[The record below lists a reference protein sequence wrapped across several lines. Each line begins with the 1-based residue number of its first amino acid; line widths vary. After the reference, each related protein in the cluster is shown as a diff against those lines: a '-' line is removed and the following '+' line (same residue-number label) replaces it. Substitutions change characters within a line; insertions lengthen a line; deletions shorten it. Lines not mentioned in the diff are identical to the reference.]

1 MKYDRI
7 PDTGQQ
13 WFKDAKYGL
22 FIHWG
27 LYSILAGEYK
37 GKVTDHVSEWIM
49 NTMGIPVEEYEK
61 LADEFD
67 PVHFDADRLVR
78 HAKEKWGMKY
88 IVFTSKHHEGFA
100 MYKSE
105 NSRFNCADASPCHRD
120 ILKELAEACE
130 KYDMTLGLY
139 YSQAQ
144 DWHDPDG
151 FVSHC
156 MNTDEQRT
164 DDNTEKDFQKYLD
177 NKVKPQLKEI
187 LTGYGKIGLI
197 WFDTPMDMTEEQS
210 RECIETVKSIQPDC
224 IISGRIGNQLG
235 DYMTTGDNYIPRLP
249 YEGDWEVPATLN
261 NTWGYSRHDQN
272 WKKPEDII
280 KLLVKINSRGGN
292 YLLNIGPKGDGEIP
306 PESVRV
312 LDEVGKY
319 VTENSDAIFATVRTP
334 VYPYELEW
342 AEFTS
347 KKNRLFIHIFQPRS
361 GIEILNCSNHVKDA
375 YILKNNEKVQFDEVI
390 SCEGDPCI
398 TVDIPEHMKSE
409 KNYCICLEL
418 EEETPIFEP
427 LRG

>member
-7 PDTGQQ
+7 PDTGQR
-13 WFKDAKYGL
+13 WFKEAKYGL

-37 GKVTDHVSEWIM
+37 GKITDHVSEWIM

-61 LADEFD
+61 LADEFN
-67 PVHFDADRLVR
+67 PVHFNADKLVR
-78 HAKEKWGMKY
+78 HAKEKWGVKY
-88 IVFTSKHHEGFA
+88 IVFTAKHHEGFA

-105 NSRFNCADASPCHRD
+105 ISRFNSADAALCHRD
-120 ILKELAEACE
+120 ILAELASACE
-130 KYDMTLGLY
+130 KYDVTLGLY

-144 DWHDPDG
+144 DWHDPNG

-156 MNTDEQRT
+156 MNTEEQRD
-164 DDNTEKDFQKYLD
+164 DDNTAKDFQKYLD
-177 NKVKPQLKEI
+177 SKVKPQLREI

-197 WFDTPMDMTEEQS
+197 WFDTPMDMTEDQS
-210 RECIETVKSIQPDC
+210 RECIETVKSVQPDC

-272 WKKPEDII
+272 WKNPEDII

-292 YLLNIGPKGDGEIP
+292 YLLNIGPDGDGRIP
-306 PESVRV
+306 EESVKV

-319 VTENSDAIFATVRTP
+319 VRENSEAIYATERTP
-334 VYPYELEW
+334 IYPYELEW

-347 KKNRLFIHIFQPRS
+347 RKNRLYIHIFQPRN
-361 GIEILNCSNHVKDA
+361 GIELLNCSSHIRDA
-375 YILKNNEKVQFDEVI
+375 YILRNKEKVCYAEVL
-390 SCEGDPCI
+390 SCEGDPCVTI
-398 TVDIPEHMKSE
+398 DIPEHMRNE
-409 KNYCICLEL
+409 KNYCICLET
-418 EEETPIFEP
+418 EEEIPAFEP